1 MVRAHPGIL
10 GQPVFLSGLF
20 RGLPPELI
28 HSVRIRVAG
37 PFIVFFSSVRIA
49 EKIECRGYKVLTA
62 PEAATKLMA
71 NGIVIG
77 EHISVE
83 AHS

>member
-1 MVRAHPGIL
+1 MIKVGITGGPG
-10 GQPVFLSGLF
+10 GGKSSSLST
-20 RGLPPELI
+20 
-28 HSVRIRVAG
+28 
-37 PFIVFFSSVRIA
+37 IA

-83 AHS
+83 TFQKLVLKEQLHNERLARLASE